1 MIVIKHYKIR
11 KIFFKYIVILFF
23 IFLIIKITL
32 FLKII
37 KSKVCLCTI
46 GKNENLYV
54 KEFVEHYKS
63 YGIDKIFIYDNNDI
77 EGEIFDNVIPEYI
90 KNHFVEIINYRGK
103 NKAQLV
109 AMNDCYKNNYK
120 NYNWLLFYDMDE
132 FIFLKNFKNIKLF
145 LNKKRLNNCQII
157 QLNWVQHTDNNL
169 LYYDNRSLSQR
180 FIERGKK
187 IEGLIDI
194 KSIIRGNISTNIIDA
209 HYINPNLKC
218 CDGYGKKK
226 IIINKMFDLFP
237 DYNNYFIDHYYS
249 KSTQEF
255 INKINRGSVAYGNE
269 KRVQIINFYFKLNDI
284 TSQKIDYF
292 EKEIKVNLSSFRNRS
307 NINL

>member
-255 INKINRGSVAYGNE
+255 IN
-269 KRVQIINFYFKLNDI
+269 II
-284 TSQKIDYF
+284 
-292 EKEIKVNLSSFRNRS
+292 
-307 NINL
+307 